1 MTLDH
6 LRKEIRQ
13 EAQRTRRDALKDAEN
28 ESDAIVKEAENQAKS
43 LLESSRQKAEDDA
56 SQKQSLVSAARL
68 EAKKRIA
75 EARDELVA
83 VQLGEVREALRE
95 FADSSKYDGV
105 LKDLANSGAEA
116 LGGKVRILARK
127 KDLPKLKKWGYSDV
141 DELDCWGGCIVVTTD
156 GRIRM
161 NQTFEALYEQGL
173 EKLRQGIF
181 EEL

>member
-13 EAQRTRRDALKDAEN
+13 TAQRMRKDALKEAEG
-28 ESDAIVKEAENQAKS
+28 ESEKIVKEAEAQAKA
-43 LLESSRQKAEDDA
+43 LVESSRQKSEDEA
-56 SQKQSLVSAARL
+56 SLKQSQVSAARL

-83 VQLGEVREALRE
+83 HHLADVREALRE

-105 LKDLANSGAEA
+105 LKDLASAGASA

-127 KDLPKLKKWGYSDV
+127 KDLPKLKKWGYTDL

>member
-13 EAQRTRRDALKDAEN
+13 EAQRMRKEALKEAQG
-28 ESDAIVKEAENQAKS
+28 ESERIVTEAAHQAKA
-43 LLESSRQKAEDDA
+43 LLESSREKAEDEA
-56 SQKQSLVSAARL
+56 SLKLSQVSATRL

-83 VQLGEVREALRE
+83 HALAEVREALVD
-95 FADSSKYDGV
+95 FADSSKYDAV
-105 LKDLANSGAEA
+105 LKDLASSGAGA

-127 KDLPKLKKWGYSDV
+127 KDLPKLKKWGYSDLE
-141 DELDCWGGCIVVTTD
+141 ELNCWGGCIVVTTD

-161 NQTFEALYEQGL
+161 NQTFEALYEQAL
-173 EKLRQGIF
+173 ENLRQGIF